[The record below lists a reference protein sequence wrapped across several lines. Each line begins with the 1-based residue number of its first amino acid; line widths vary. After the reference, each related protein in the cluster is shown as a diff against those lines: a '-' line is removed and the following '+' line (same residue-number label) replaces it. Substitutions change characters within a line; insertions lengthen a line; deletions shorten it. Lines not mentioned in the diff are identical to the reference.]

1 MNETYSLK
9 LEKLS
14 SKLELTER
22 AIYESQLF
30 KELEQQLLQTHE
42 EFSTKLA
49 DRRILIDRIEVM
61 KRDKAA
67 KDAIEEKLKNE
78 NYRLSRETE
87 DLRSQMG
94 ENLKR
99 HTEEIM
105 KIKAENVENLKKN

>member
-1 MNETYSLK
+1 
-9 LEKLS
+9 
-14 SKLELTER
+14 
-22 AIYESQLF
+22 
-30 KELEQQLLQTHE
+30 
-42 EFSTKLA
+42 
-49 DRRILIDRIEVM
+49 M
-61 KRDKAA
+61 KRDKVA

-94 ENLKR
+94 ENLKK